1 MTPQLTQRGL
11 TLGILGGGQLAQ
23 MLALAALPLGVRC
36 VVLEPDALAPARLCA
51 EHIHAPYTDPAGLA
65 RLAECDAV
73 TLEFENVPVEATSV
87 LEFQVPLR
95 PAPAVLHLS
104 KHRGREKAAL
114 EAARARVAPYRMIE
128 AASGL
133 AGALA
138 AVSGPNTPEGGIL
151 KTAELGYDGKG
162 QARVGSAEELRAAW
176 TELGQVPCVLE
187 GLVPFVREVSLGV
200 ARGPD
205 GELSFGPLVENVH
218 AGGILRRSVYPA
230 QSSDATAE
238 QARTL
243 ARAVA
248 EAWGVVG
255 LITLEFFELANGELI
270 VNEVA
275 PRVHNSGHL
284 TQDGGGVS
292 QFEAAVRA
300 ALGLPLQDFLPIHPC
315 AMVNILGWKE
325 GHEPDWAALDAI
337 AGTHLHLYHKAN
349 KPGRKL
355 GHVNVVGR
363 TRDEVLARTAR
374 VEGVLEGRSFRAN
387 TAASRSPE

>member
-1 MTPQLTQRGL
+1 MIRQR

-23 MLALAALPLGVRC
+23 MIALAALPLGVRC

-65 RLAECDAV
+65 RLAACDAV

-87 LEFQVPLR
+87 LNNQVPLR
-95 PAPAVLHLS
+95 PSPAVLHLS

-114 EAARARVAPYRMIE
+114 QDAGARVAPYRMI
-128 AASGL
+128 ASEEDL
-133 AGALA
+133 HGALA
-138 AVSGPNTPEGGIL
+138 AVGGAGIL

-162 QARVGSAEELRAAW
+162 QARVGNAEELHAAW
-176 TELGQVPCVLE
+176 TELGAVPSVLE

-205 GELSFGPLVENVH
+205 GSLSFGPLIENAH

-230 QSSDATAE
+230 QSSADTAE
-238 QARTL
+238 RARTL
-243 ARAVA
+243 AGAVA

-255 LITLEFFELANGELI
+255 LITLEFFELAGVDGQGGELI

-292 QFEAAVRA
+292 QFEAAARA
-300 ALGLPLQDFLPIHPC
+300 ALGLPLQDFLPLHPC
-315 AMVNILGWKE
+315 GMVNILGWAE
-325 GHEPDWAALDAI
+325 GHEPDWAALDHI
-337 AGTHLHLYHKAN
+337 PGTHLHLYHKAN
-349 KPGRKL
+349 QPGRKL
-355 GHVNVVGR
+355 GHVTVVGR
-363 TRDEVLARTAR
+363 TRGEVLAGMER
-374 VEGVLEGRSFRAN
+374 VGRVLEGR
-387 TAASRSPE
+387 

>member
-1 MTPQLTQRGL
+1 MTRQLTPHNL

-23 MLALAALPLGVRC
+23 MIALAALPLGVRC

-51 EHIHAPYTDPAGLA
+51 EHLQAPYTDPAGLA

-87 LEFQVPLR
+87 LNGQVPLR
-95 PAPAVLHLS
+95 PSPAVLHLS

-114 EAARARVAPYRMIE
+114 QDAGARVAPYQMIE
-128 AASGL
+128 SEDDL
-133 AGALA
+133 DGALA
-138 AVSGPNTPEGGIL
+138 AVGGQGIL

-162 QARVGSAEELRAAW
+162 QARVGSVAELHAAW
-176 TELGQVPCVLE
+176 DELGRFECVLE

-205 GELSFGPLVENVH
+205 GSLSFGPLIENEH
-218 AGGILRRSVYPA
+218 SGGILRRSVYPA
-230 QSSDATAE
+230 QSSDETAE

-243 ARAVA
+243 AGAVA

-255 LITLEFFELANGELI
+255 LITLEFFELAGVDGQGGELI

-284 TQDGGGVS
+284 TQNGGGVS
-292 QFEAAVRA
+292 QFEAAARA
-300 ALGLPLQDFLPIHPC
+300 ALGLPLQDFLPLLPC
-315 AMVNILGWKE
+315 GMVNILGWSE
-325 GHEPDWAALDAI
+325 GNEPDWAALDSI
-337 AGTHLHLYHKAN
+337 PGTHLHLYHKAN

-363 TRDEVLARTAR
+363 TRGEVLAGMER
-374 VEGVLEGRSFRAN
+374 VGRVLEGR
-387 TAASRSPE
+387 

>member
-1 MTPQLTQRGL
+1 MTRQL

-23 MLALAALPLGVRC
+23 MIALAALPLGVRC
-36 VVLEPDALAPARLCA
+36 VVLEPDPQAPARLCA
-51 EHIHAPYTDPAGLA
+51 EHLQAAYTDPAGLD
-65 RLAECDAV
+65 RLAACDAV
-73 TLEFENVPVEATSV
+73 TLEFENVPVEATSR
-87 LEFQVPLR
+87 LEGRVPLR

-114 EAARARVAPYRMIE
+114 QAAGAGVAPYRMIE
-128 AASGL
+128 TETDL
-133 AGALA
+133 TGAL
-138 AVSGPNTPEGGIL
+138 EQLGGQGLL

-162 QARVGSAEELRAAW
+162 QARVDSPESLRAAW
-176 TELGQVPCVLE
+176 NELGQVPCVLE

-205 GELSFGPLVENVH
+205 GSLSFGPLVENVH
-218 AGGILRRSVYPA
+218 SGGILRRSMYPA
-230 QSSDATAE
+230 GSSDHVAE

-243 ARAVA
+243 ARQVA
-248 EAWGVVG
+248 EAWAVVG
-255 LITLEFFELANGELI
+255 LITLEFFELAGGELL

-300 ALGLPLQDFLPIHPC
+300 ALGLPMQDFLPLLPC
-315 AMVNILGWKE
+315 GMVNVLGWPE
-325 GHEPDWAALDAI
+325 GQEPDWTLLDRLP
-337 AGTHLHLYHKAN
+337 GTRLHLYHKSN

-355 GHVNVVGR
+355 GHVNVVGQSVA
-363 TRDEVLARTAR
+363 EVQMGLDA
-374 VEGVLEGRSFRAN
+374 VERILSG
-387 TAASRSPE
+387 T